1 MALVRL
7 ESGLEIFHR
16 SSGEGEALL
25 LLAGTGADHTFWGAQ
40 VPDYRRQFRT
50 IVYDARGTGR
60 AVVR

>member
-7 ESGLEIFHR
+7 ASGLEIFHR

-40 VPDYRRQFRT
+40 VPAYRHHFRT
-50 IVYDARGTGR
+50 ITFDAF
-60 AVVR
+60 V